1 MKIRSLLTSPIQP
14 NNPGFVY
21 GFLAVIVM
29 LLIGD
34 IQWQLSL
41 SPSYPYDRY
50 GNFVLLLMLLFNHL
64 AFQFRWPAAVTAALR
79 LLALGWIVFGLF
91 YICYGS
97 RILFPLNGSPS

>member
-1 MKIRSLLTSPIQP
+1 MKIRSLWTSPIQP
-14 NNPGFVY
+14 NHPAFVY

-50 GNFVLLLMLLFNHL
+50 GNLVVVLMLLFNHL
-64 AFQFRWPAAVTAALR
+64 AFQFRWPAAVMAALR
-79 LLALGWIVFGLF
+79 LWALGWIVFGLF
-91 YICYGS
+91 YVCYGS
-97 RILFPLNGSPS
+97 RILFPASNSSS

>member
-1 MKIRSLLTSPIQP
+1 MKIRSFLTSPFRP
-14 NNPGFVY
+14 DNPGFVY

-50 GNFVLLLMLLFNHL
+50 GNLVVLLMLLFNHL
-64 AFQFRWPAAVTAALR
+64 AFQFRWPPAVMAALR

-91 YICYGS
+91 YICYWS
-97 RILFPLNGSPS
+97 RILFPMNGPPS